1 MKFSILAGSH
11 HAIVDLETD
20 GKGAFSGKI
29 ESNEFGD
36 GSIAGVVTGDHY
48 TGSIL
53 LDGHRAKFEATVS
66 NGAITGTITAGWFF
80 SLRFSGETY
89 S

>member
-1 MKFSILAGSH
+1 MKFSVLAGQH
-11 HAIVDLETD
+11 HALVGLETD
-20 GKGAFSGKI
+20 GKGGFSGKI

-53 LDGHRAKFEATVS
+53 LDGHTAKFSADVS
-66 NGAITGTITAGWFF
+66 NRAITGTITAGWFF
-80 SLRFSGETY
+80 SLDFKGEAA
-89 S
+89 

>member
-1 MKFSILAGSH
+1 MKFSVLAGPH
-11 HAIVDLETD
+11 HALVDLDPD
-20 GKGAFSGKI
+20 GKGNFSGKI

-36 GSIAGVVTGDHY
+36 GAIGGVVTGDHY

-53 LDGHRAKFEATVS
+53 LDGHTAKFAADVS

-80 SLRFSGETY
+80 SLYFKGEAI
-89 S
+89 